1 MLYTLNHRL
10 VLKSVNR
17 AFLAIEMKKKKK
29 VLTNKPVYLQLL
41 ILEVSKA
48 LMYWFWYDYVKPKYR
63 GEAKLCF
70 MDTDLLSLIV
80 FSFNVYVN
88 VKKLIGL
95 MKNESGGNI
104 MTKFVGFRAKTCI

>member
-1 MLYTLNHRL
+1 
-10 VLKSVNR
+10 
-17 AFLAIEMKKKKK
+17 
-29 VLTNKPVYLQLL
+29 
-41 ILEVSKA
+41 
-48 LMYWFWYDYVKPKYR
+48 
-63 GEAKLCF
+63 